1 MLARTL
7 VPSDSHAPS
16 TGVKLGNPVTLL
28 TVVGQAARIEGK
40 FDIADSLQI
49 ECEIGGEL
57 AVGGQLVV
65 GEKGIVRANVRTVDA
80 IIHGVY
86 EGNMVASGNIEIT
99 STGRVI
105 GNIETDSFVIN
116 KGGFFN
122 GNVTRQTAEGKPK
135 DSADRLEEEYAV
147 VANA

>member
-1 MLARTL
+1 MLARTTTTT
-7 VPSDSHAPS
+7 DTGYPS
-16 TGVKLGNPVTLL
+16 TPSRSTTPCTLL
-28 TVVGQAARIEGK
+28 TIVGQTARIEGK

-57 AVGGQLVV
+57 TVGGQLVI
-65 GEKGIVRANVRTVDA
+65 GEKGVVHANVHTVDA

-86 EGNMVASGNIEIT
+86 EGNLVASGNIEI
-99 STGRVI
+99 SATGRVI

-122 GNVTRQTAEGKPK
+122 GNVTRKTEERAPAYPVYE
-135 DSADRLEEEYAV
+135 LEAPQAL
-147 VANA
+147 ANA

>member
-1 MLARTL
+1 MLARTPA
-7 VPSDSHAPS
+7 PSDSHLTS
-16 TGVKLGNPVTLL
+16 TGAKPGNPVTLL
-28 TVVGQAARIEGK
+28 TVVGQTARIEGK

-65 GEKGIVRANVRTVDA
+65 GEKGVVRANVRTVDA
-80 IIHGVY
+80 VIHGVY

-99 STGRVI
+99 STGRVV

-122 GNVTRQTAEGKPK
+122 GNVTRQTVARTPQH
-135 DSADRLEEEYAV
+135 SAGPIEEYPV
-147 VANA
+147 VATA

>member
-1 MLARTL
+1 MLARSGSPTDT
-7 VPSDSHAPS
+7 SSAFT
-16 TGVKLGNPVTLL
+16 TGKTGNPATLL
-28 TVVGQAARIEGK
+28 TVVGQAAKIEGK

-65 GEKGIVRANVRTVDA
+65 GEKGIVHANVRTVDA
-80 IIHGVY
+80 VIHGVY

-99 STGRVI
+99 ATGRVV

-122 GNVTRQTAEGKPK
+122 GNVTRKTAERAPQYP
-135 DSADRLEEEYAV
+135 AYEPEAPQI

>member
-1 MLARTL
+1 MLART
-7 VPSDSHAPS
+7 HAPS
-16 TGVKLGNPVTLL
+16 DPYLVSPAVAPGNPATLL

-49 ECEIGGEL
+49 ECEIGGDL
-57 AVGGQLVV
+57 TVGGQLVV
-65 GEKGIVRANVRTVDA
+65 GEKGVVRADVRTVDA
-80 IIHGVY
+80 VIHGVY

-122 GNVTRQTAEGKPK
+122 GNVTRKTAERAPQL
-135 DSADRLEEEYAV
+135 SADLVEEYPV